1 LTTVSLG
8 TPRLDNT
15 IFISFISVMTEIKE
29 KMSKLPDA
37 INRFVLHWGEM
48 GQTWGVNRSVS
59 QIHALLYVSDQPMTA
74 EDIAGRL
81 HIARSNVSNSLKELL
96 SWGLIR
102 RVPQLGDRRDHY
114 EAEADMFEMVRRI
127 AEGRKAREID
137 PTLDVLR
144 LCAENAVKDR
154 RVSKQARARLA
165 SMLDVVE
172 TVDRGFS
179 AVMRLPTSRFRK
191 FLKMG
196 SAITKLVTAQKT
208 KTPTRA
214 RQV

>member
-1 LTTVSLG
+1 
-8 TPRLDNT
+8 
-15 IFISFISVMTEIKE
+15 MTEIKE
-29 KMSKLPDA
+29 KQGSLPQTL
-37 INRFVLHWGEM
+37 NRFVLHWGEM
-48 GQTWGVNRSVS
+48 GQVWGVNRSVS
-59 QIHALLYVSDQPMTA
+59 QIHALLYVSDQPITA
-74 EDIAGRL
+74 EDISGLL

-144 LCAENAVKDR
+144 LCTEDAVKDR
-154 RVSKQARARLA
+154 RISKQARARLA

-196 SAITKLVTAQKT
+196 SAITRLVTAPKT
-208 KTPTRA
+208 KTPTRVT
-214 RQV
+214 RV

>member
-1 LTTVSLG
+1 
-8 TPRLDNT
+8 
-15 IFISFISVMTEIKE
+15 MTEI
-29 KMSKLPDA
+29 SKNEQALPQSL
-37 INRFVLHWGEM
+37 NRFVLHWGEM
-48 GQTWGVNRSVS
+48 GQVWGVNRSVS
-59 QIHALLYVSDQPMTA
+59 QIHALLFVSDTPITA
-74 EDIAGRL
+74 EEIAGL
-81 HIARSNVSNSLKELL
+81 LQIARSNVSNSLKELL

-144 LCAENAVKDR
+144 LCAEDAVKDR
-154 RVSKQARARLA
+154 RVSKQARARLS

-196 SAITKLVTAQKT
+196 SAITRLVSAQKN
-208 KTPTRA
+208 KNASA
-214 RQV
+214 RNAGVG